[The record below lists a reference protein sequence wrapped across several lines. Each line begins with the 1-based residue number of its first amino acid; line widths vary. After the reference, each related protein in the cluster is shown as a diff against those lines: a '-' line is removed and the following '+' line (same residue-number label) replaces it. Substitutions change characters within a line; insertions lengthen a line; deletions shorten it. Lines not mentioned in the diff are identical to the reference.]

1 MTDTAVNNRLL
12 SREAWREA
20 RERMPPI
27 LRALSFLR
35 VEVINRIPYL
45 HVAPWFCWVAL
56 WRSRVIQD
64 KRCGFFRPEAVEF
77 QVLQALQFRVHL
89 LHPTAEDRDVL
100 DQLRGWMT
108 RRYPGNP
115 TAPIHVLLRRQ
126 HPSMNEAEVLK
137 ELARLLSKF
146 REWTMMAY

>member
-1 MTDTAVNNRLL
+1 MTTTPTNPATARLL
-12 SREAWREA
+12 AAIDRNLDGLLA
-20 RERMPPI
+20 RPGM
-27 LRALSFLR
+27 
-35 VEVINRIPYL
+35 
-45 HVAPWFCWVAL
+45 W
-56 WRSRVIQD
+56 
-64 KRCGFFRPEAVEF
+64 GGPEAVEL

-146 REWTMMAY
+146 REWIMMAY